1 MSFWGDSVKAEITD
15 SNLPVKMGKSGNS
28 VEIDGSSMN
37 VEIGIWINP
46 KNYDRA
52 SWIPENSRRTRQI
65 VRSILLRG
73 NPG

>member
-1 MSFWGDSVKAEITD
+1 MSFGGDSVKAEITD
-15 SNLPVKMGKSGNS
+15 SENPVKMGKFGNS
-28 VEIDGSSMN
+28 VEIDGSSMS

-46 KNYDRA
+46 QNYDRA
-52 SWIPENSRRTRQI
+52 LWIPENSRRTGQI